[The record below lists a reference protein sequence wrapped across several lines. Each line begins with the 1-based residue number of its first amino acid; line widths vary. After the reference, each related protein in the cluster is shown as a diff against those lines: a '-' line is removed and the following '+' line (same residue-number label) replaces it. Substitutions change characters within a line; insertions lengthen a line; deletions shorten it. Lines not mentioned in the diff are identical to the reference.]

1 MIAQPI
7 KTWTIE
13 IGSTVAVV
21 AIDMLLMKMPGGLCC
36 GVLLET
42 GKLLL
47 NGLCLL
53 LAVGRDPDIHRDL
66 HRVPPV
72 GAVRQGQALPILLSI
87 GEGTGRRYPS
97 AAAHQG
103 A

>member
-7 KTWTIE
+7 KARTIE
-13 IGSTVAVV
+13 IGTAVAVV
-21 AIDMLLMKMPGGLCC
+21 AIDMLLVKVPGGLCC

-53 LAVGRDPDIHRDL
+53 LTVGRDPDIHRDL

-72 GAVRQGQALPILLSI
+72 GVARQGRALPIPMSTV
-87 GEGTGRRYPS
+87 EGTGRRYPS
-97 AAAHQG
+97 AAGHLA

>member
-1 MIAQPI
+1 MVAQPI
-7 KTWTIE
+7 KTRTIKV
-13 IGSTVAVV
+13 GATVAVV
-21 AIDMLLMKMPGGLCC
+21 TIDMLLMKVSGGLCR

-53 LAVGRDPDIHRDL
+53 LTVGRDPDVHRDL

-72 GAVRQGQALPILLSI
+72 GAEWQGLALPTRMSI

-97 AAAHQG
+97 AAGHLVA
-103 A
+103 